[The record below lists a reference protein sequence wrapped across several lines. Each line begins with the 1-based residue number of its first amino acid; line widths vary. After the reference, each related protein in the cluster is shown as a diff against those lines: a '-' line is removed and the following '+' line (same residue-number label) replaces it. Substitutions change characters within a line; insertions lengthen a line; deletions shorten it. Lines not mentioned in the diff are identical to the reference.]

1 MARENGSFP
10 TWKLGTLGSIGM
22 YVAACSRNPVLRDA
36 IFPLT
41 GTVTIVYLM
50 LRRATPFL
58 IMERKTPPLS
68 MNDVSTTFMGIY
80 YLGYMPSFWVRCRLT
95 RAFTR
100 MTPRMTRTTQ
110 ILIHTVTHTCI
121 RNAGASPSS
130 GPSRALGR
138 ALTAPTLWF
147 APLALATDLPPRL
160 LLGGLL

>member
-58 IMERKTPPLS
+58 FMERKTPPLS

-80 YLGYMPSFWVRCRLT
+80 YLGYMPSFWIRLRRLT
-95 RAFTR
+95 ALHPSEVFSLFLPPAARQVW
-100 MTPRMTRTTQ
+100 PLS
-110 ILIHTVTHTCI
+110 LIHI
-121 RNAGASPSS
+121 
-130 GPSRALGR
+130 
-138 ALTAPTLWF
+138 
-147 APLALATDLPPRL
+147 
-160 LLGGLL
+160 